1 MTENSFKR
9 KFTRVVASRD
19 SSTLSTA
26 LLSFHI
32 HHFASMELFFSQEF
46 ATENWRAER
55 ERHGVQGKR
64 GQDVWPFIFMMDDSC
79 GMWQNLLKQ
88 SAKR

>member
-1 MTENSFKR
+1 
-9 KFTRVVASRD
+9 
-19 SSTLSTA
+19 
-26 LLSFHI
+26 
-32 HHFASMELFFSQEF
+32 MELFFSQEF